1 MGYLNLILLLVVF
14 SALAVVVDRRI
25 QERKRR
31 NKMAVDENNTRFKD
45 WARDAFADSPRV
57 AQWLGSLPNE
67 AIQALAGRLEEFCH
81 DLGFQSQWV
90 LNNDAARLLTPTLR
104 PIAVQYVK
112 SCYDAYHCQDDIQS
126 LESWLVYQQNPTGQ
140 PAQEFGRQLLTH
152 LISAGVVAQTER
164 ALLTAEGESASKIY
178 AVLCSA
184 VERNPV
190 AFRMALK
197 TVLAGPTETTAR
209 APTKTQ
215 NGHVSPTKVK
225 A

>member
-14 SALAVVVDRRI
+14 SVLAVVVDRRI
-25 QERKRR
+25 QERKRQR
-31 NKMAVDENNTRFKD
+31 KMAVDENGVRFKD
-45 WARDAFADSPRV
+45 WAQGAFADSPRV
-57 AQWLGSLPNE
+57 VQWLGSLPDE

-90 LNNDAARLLTPTLR
+90 LENDAARLLAPTLR

-112 SCYDAYHCQDDIQS
+112 ACYDAYHCQDDVQS
-126 LESWLVYQQNPTGQ
+126 LESWLLYQQDPAAQ

-164 ALLTAEGESASKIY
+164 TLLTAEGESASKIY

-190 AFRMALK
+190 AFRMAVK
-197 TVLAGPTETTAR
+197 TLLAGPTETAS